1 MPTGPVTG
9 PPAVPVADTGDPMT
23 TTIQAPA
30 TKRPARPFLPKV
42 PPPPVHRLTSFGS
55 KAKLIGTFAAAYV
68 LQFGLGVLT
77 AVAVF
82 VIRQDGELEEQV
94 YTSSGYVLTF
104 LFFGL
109 IPFALSMTVIAV
121 YRYRAHWSWSELGI
135 THVPRD
141 WFERRLWWRSSIVY
155 LAALMVSVIVMGLLS
170 GLRGSGDYPEA
181 EGADLV
187 RALSIVPQS
196 LMAGIGEELLLV
208 AFLVVAM
215 ERLGANGPT
224 IYVVAVVL
232 RIAFHLYYGPPV
244 MGLVI
249 WALVA
254 VWIFRRT
261 RTVMPL
267 IIVHTLWDVNAL
279 SSEFVPIV
287 TGLIMLTTLGA
298 IVVTGIVHLAT
309 RRAPD
314 PFEVPAA
321 QQWTG
326 PPPTPALP
334 APGWYLDPV
343 DPRLWRWWDGYA
355 WTWHTRG

>member
-1 MPTGPVTG
+1 V
-9 PPAVPVADTGDPMT
+9 
-23 TTIQAPA
+23 
-30 TKRPARPFLPKV
+30 KRPARPFLPKV
-42 PPPPVHRLTSFGS
+42 PRPDFPVLTGTASR
-55 KAKLIGTFAAAYV
+55 AKLIAVLALAYV
-68 LQFGLGVLT
+68 LQFGLGILT
-77 AVAVF
+77 AITVF
-82 VIRQDGELEEQV
+82 LIRQDGELEQQA
-94 YTSSGYVLTF
+94 YTNPEFALTL
-104 LFFGL
+104 LFFGFV
-109 IPFALSMTVIAV
+109 PFALSMTVIAV
-121 YRYRAHWSWSELGI
+121 YRKKAGWTWSELG
-135 THVPRD
+135 VARLPRT
-141 WFERRLWWRSSIVY
+141 WSERRLWWRSAIVY
-155 LAALMVSVIVMGLLS
+155 VAALWVSGIIMALLS
-170 GLRGSGDYPEA
+170 GLKGSGDYPTE
-181 EGADLV
+181 EGADAARIIGIL
-187 RALSIVPQS
+187 PQS

-215 ERLGANGPT
+215 ERLGARAPL
-224 IYVVAVVL
+224 IYTVAVIL
-232 RIAFHLYYGPPV
+232 RLAFHLYYGPAAI
-244 MGLVI
+244 GLVL

-261 RTVMPL
+261 RLVMPL
-267 IIVHTLWDVNAL
+267 IFVHVLWDVNAL
-279 SSEFVPIV
+279 SAEFLPVF
-287 TGLIMLTTLGA
+287 TGLIMLATLGC